1 MHANPI
7 QHHEFINY
15 AGLSSNKTTYNGN
28 YIFCETIESRS
39 EEFNWEVKPH
49 FHSALYQLFYA
60 ESGYATLYTA
70 KEEICLEAPFMVFI
84 PPLNIHGFHFG
95 PYIDGRILTFSD
107 CYTETLHERYPN
119 ILHAL
124 DTLMVIKENELDT
137 FRDTFNKIYDE
148 FNQHKEGKE
157 LLLEHLLYLLVLQFF
172 RYSQEQPACKQGY
185 SNKLY
190 YFKKFQHL
198 IKVSK
203 SPFTSLQSYAD
214 NLHITP
220 KHLNRVCRT
229 LKQMSALQVV
239 QVELILKAKAQLHH
253 LNSNISEIAYELG
266 FDDPSYFTRL
276 FKKHTGFTPNEYRK
290 MHIKT

>member
-1 MHANPI
+1 MHTNAI

-15 AGLSSNKTTYNGN
+15 TGLYRNKTTHREN

-39 EEFNWEVKPH
+39 EPFNWEVKPH
-49 FHSALYQLFYA
+49 FHSSLFQLFFA

-70 KEEICLEAPFMVFI
+70 DTEICLEAPFMIFV
-84 PPLNIHGFHFG
+84 PPLNIHGFDFDPH
-95 PYIDGRILTFSD
+95 IDGRILTFSD

-124 DTLMVIKENELDT
+124 DRLLVIKDDHLPA
-137 FRDTFNKIYDE
+137 FLDTFNKIYAE
-148 FNQHKEGKE
+148 FNHNKDGKE
-157 LLLEHLLYLLVLQFF
+157 ILLEHLLYLLVLQFY
-172 RYSQEQPACKQGY
+172 RYAHEQPAYRAGY
-185 SNKLY
+185 NNKLY
-190 YFKKFQHL
+190 YFRKFQHL

-203 SPFTSLQSYAD
+203 SPFTSLQTYAD
-214 NLHITP
+214 DLHITP
-220 KHLNRVCRT
+220 KHLNRLCRS

-276 FKKHTGFTPNEYRK
+276 FKKHTGLTPNEYRK
-290 MHIKT
+290 LKRN

>member
-1 MHANPI
+1 MHANAI

-15 AGLSSNKTTYNGN
+15 AGPYRHKTLHNEH

-49 FHSALYQLFYA
+49 FHSSMFQLFYA
-60 ESGYATLYTA
+60 ESGYATMFTA
-70 KEEICLEAPFMVFI
+70 DEEICLEAPFMVFV

-95 PYIDGRILTFSD
+95 PHIDGRILTFSD
-107 CYTETLHERYPN
+107 VYTETLHERYPN

-124 DTLMVIKENELDT
+124 DRLLMLRNED
-137 FRDTFNKIYDE
+137 FSDTFNKIYTE
-148 FNQHKEGKE
+148 FNHHKEGKE
-157 LLLEHLLYLLVLQFF
+157 LVLEHLLYLLVLQVYRFAH
-172 RYSQEQPACKQGY
+172 EQPAYRAGY
-185 SNKLY
+185 NNKLY

-203 SPFTSLQSYAD
+203 SPFTSLQTYAD
-214 NLHITP
+214 DLHITP
-220 KHLNRVCRT
+220 KHLNRVCRS

-239 QVELILKAKAQLHH
+239 QVELILKAKARLHQF
-253 LNSNISEIAYELG
+253 NNNISEIAYELG

-276 FKKHTGFTPNEYRK
+276 FKKHTGLTPNEYRK
-290 MHIKT
+290 QKGN